1 MSSTEREAQ
10 RARERARRTHIWFN
24 LLDFPWVLVVAVHH
38 EELVAFL
45 AEGAALQRQH
55 ALLGLLGRLQAE
67 RFEKSEK
74 GVLGG
79 QFRVSGK
86 TRMSGG
92 SGGARASMITLLG
105 YAAGAAARAPSSP
118 APSTGKA
125 LGLASSGLS
134 CRTVA
139 EGKDATRET
148 RDASTVTSRSVST
161 VAAGTVGRATRGR
174 ARAESQQSTINQKS
188 ETSEWFQK
196 RNLIVDRRG
205 VMPLASP

>member
-1 MSSTEREAQ
+1 MRE

-38 EELVAFL
+38 EKFVAFL

-67 RFEKSEK
+67 RFEKSK
-74 GVLGG
+74 KHVLG
-79 QFRVSGK
+79 RHSSGK

-92 SGGARASMITLLG
+92 SGGARASMIILLG
-105 YAAGAAARAPSSP
+105 YAAGAAARAPNAP
-118 APSTGKA
+118 APLTGRA
-125 LGLASSGLS
+125 LASSGLS

-139 EGKDATRET
+139 EGKDARR

-174 ARAESQQSTINQKS
+174 ARAQKASSPRSIRSQKLRRLQSSSKKGI
-188 ETSEWFQK
+188 
-196 RNLIVDRRG
+196 
-205 VMPLASP
+205 